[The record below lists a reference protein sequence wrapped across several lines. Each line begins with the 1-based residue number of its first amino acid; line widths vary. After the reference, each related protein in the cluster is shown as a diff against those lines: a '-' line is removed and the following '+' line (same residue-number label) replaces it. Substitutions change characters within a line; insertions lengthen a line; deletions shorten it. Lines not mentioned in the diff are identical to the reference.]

1 MGGCGRA
8 WRRRAHTGSC
18 ARLLLYA
25 LLCIASPLVAQPR
38 VVVQTSEDV
47 VLRSVSPQ
55 FTIRAF
61 GFATGQ
67 PLRVTMR
74 VSENFGVLPPYL
86 VDTTFVMTDSTRLLR
101 VKRAL
106 PSGATVYWRALV
118 EAGTQAAVSEVTGP
132 RAVPSWVEMVDPASP
147 QGNIVDVRQP
157 IFRWRSPAVDS
168 GPGPWRY
175 DLEVT
180 LTANGQTVLAASG
193 IADTI
198 LRSPNPL
205 QANTSYRWRVTARLT
220 DAPGAIVRES
230 PGSFVIIDPPLPTST
245 LMYQNFPNP
254 FPSAASFSTCFWFD
268 VGEPGATISIELLDL
283 RGNPVTTIVPAADG
297 QSVFPPGRYGRGVPG
312 LGSNCDNRFVW
323 DGTARDG
330 RTVPPG
336 VYLARF
342 RANGGPP
349 TVRRILF
356 LGR

>member
-1 MGGCGRA
+1 MGGRGRGWA
-8 WRRRAHTGSC
+8 GRVHLWRWACLLAGALALRSTTGG
-18 ARLLLYA
+18 
-25 LLCIASPLVAQPR
+25 AQPR
-38 VVVQTSEDV
+38 VVVQTAEE
-47 VLRSVSPQ
+47 VLLQSASPQ

-61 GFATGQ
+61 GFVPGQ
-67 PLRVTMR
+67 PLRATMR
-74 VSENFGVLPPYL
+74 VSENFSVLPPYL
-86 VDTTFVMTDSTRLLR
+86 VDTTFIMADSVQRLR
-101 VKRAL
+101 IKRAL

-118 EAGTQAAVSEVTGP
+118 EAGTQAAISDITGP
-132 RAVPSWVEMVDPASP
+132 RAAPTWVDLGNPATP
-147 QGNIVDVRQP
+147 QGIVDERQP
-157 IFRWRSPAVDS
+157 LFRWQSPPVDT

-180 LTANGQTVLAASG
+180 LTSTGQTVLAATG
-193 IADTI
+193 ITDSLFRPPT
-198 LRSPNPL
+198 PL
-205 QANTSYRWRVTARLT
+205 QASTSYRWRLTARLT
-220 DAPGAIVRES
+220 DGPGELTRGS

-268 VGEPGATISIELLDL
+268 VGEPGGTISLEVLDL
-283 RGNPVTTIVPAADG
+283 RGNPVTTVVPAADG
-297 QSVFPPGRYGRGVPG
+297 QTVFPAGRYGRGAPG
-312 LGSNCDNRFVW
+312 LGSNCDNRFIW

-330 RTVPPG
+330 RPVSPG

>member
-1 MGGCGRA
+1 MGGRGHGWWHRA
-8 WRRRAHTGSC
+8 RFAPRVRRLAGVLVLG
-18 ARLLLYA
+18 AA
-25 LLCIASPLVAQPR
+25 PLAGQQPS
-38 VVVQTSEDV
+38 VVVQTSEDI

-61 GFATGQ
+61 GFPAGQ
-67 PLRVTMR
+67 PMRVTMR

-86 VDTTFVMTDSTRLLR
+86 VDTTFVMTDSSRLLR
-101 VKRAL
+101 IRRAL

-118 EAGTQAAVSEVTGP
+118 EAGARAAISDITGP
-132 RAVPSWVEMVDPASP
+132 RAVPAWVEMVDPASA

-157 IFRWRSPAVDS
+157 LFRWRSPTVDT

-175 DLEVT
+175 DLEVIS
-180 LTANGQTVLAASG
+180 NGQAVVAATG
-193 IADTI
+193 IDDT
-198 LRSPNPL
+198 LFRATTPL
-205 QANTSYRWRVTARLT
+205 QANTSYRWRLTARLT
-220 DAPGAIVRES
+220 DAPGSVTRES

-283 RGNPVTTIVPAADG
+283 RGNPVQTIVPAADG
-297 QSVFPPGRYGRGVPG
+297 QTVFPPGRYGRGIPG

-323 DGTARDG
+323 NGTARDG
-330 RTVPPG
+330 RSVPPG

-349 TVRRILF
+349 TIRRILF